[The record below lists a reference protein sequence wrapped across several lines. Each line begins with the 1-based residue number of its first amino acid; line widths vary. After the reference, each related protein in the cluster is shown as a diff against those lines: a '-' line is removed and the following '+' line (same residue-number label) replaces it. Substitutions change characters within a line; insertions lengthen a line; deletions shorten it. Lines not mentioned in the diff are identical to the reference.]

1 LKDAHGK
8 GMAMQFNYLTDRG
21 AFVAH
26 ADGTYSVDM
35 GKIRDAV
42 RELDHDLLL
51 LEAKGNYVGAKKM
64 LNELG
69 VIRPPIRRALVR
81 LDSIPTDIE
90 PIFVTAD
97 ELVPA
102 ATAAP
107 AAKPA
112 VASKKRKGR

>member
-26 ADGTYSVDM
+26 DDGTYSVDM
-35 GKIRDAV
+35 GKIRGAV
-42 RELDHDLLL
+42 QDLDHDLLM
-51 LEAKGNYVGAKKM
+51 LEAEGNYVGAKKM

-69 VIRPPIRRALVR
+69 VIRPAIRRALAR

-90 PIFVTAD
+90 PVFVSAD

-107 AAKPA
+107 AARSA
-112 VASKKRKGR
+112 VANKKRKAR